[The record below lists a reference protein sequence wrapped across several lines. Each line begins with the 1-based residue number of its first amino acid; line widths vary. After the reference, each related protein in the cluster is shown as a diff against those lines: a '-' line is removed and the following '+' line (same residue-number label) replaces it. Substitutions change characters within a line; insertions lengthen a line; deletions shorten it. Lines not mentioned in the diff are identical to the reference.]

1 MRRADYLAARLAF
14 AAACLLGLGACAAA
28 PRHSAPTATPP
39 GSARA
44 VPPVRSSQPP
54 ESANPTADLRRLGQ
68 RRQRIAE
75 LERRVESA
83 ELKLAQAQIEV
94 EHGDLRHRQTI
105 ARLEKEFEFAKRR
118 LEIFVEMTT
127 PLRIA
132 RAELEVDW
140 VDADCR
146 AAEDELARVNATVAS
161 APADDTL
168 REAAAI
174 RARQRLAQ
182 AQRERDL
189 QREELR
195 ILREVLLPL
204 EQMEHELEAER
215 RKHVILEAHWD
226 NERALLD
233 RRVAVIA
240 AEIELSRLEQE
251 LARVRAELAS
261 EGLPGDAARDAEHA
275 PY

>member
-1 MRRADYLAARLAF
+1 MRQAGYSAAGWAF
-14 AAACLLGLGACAAA
+14 VATWLLGLGACAAA
-28 PRHSAPTATPP
+28 PGHSAPRATSPES
-39 GSARA
+39 GQAVAREQ
-44 VPPVRSSQPP
+44 SSQAPGLGDP
-54 ESANPTADLRRLGQ
+54 SDGVRRLDQ
-68 RRQRIAE
+68 RRHHLAE

-83 ELKLAQAQIEV
+83 ELKLAQAQIEI

-118 LEIFVEMTT
+118 LEIFVEMTA

-132 RAELEVDW
+132 RAELELDRVG
-140 VDADCR
+140 ADCR
-146 AAEDELARVNATVAS
+146 AAEEELARLDTPVTS
-161 APADDTL
+161 APMDDAL
-168 REAAAI
+168 REAAAGQ
-174 RARQRLAQ
+174 ARRRLAQ

-204 EQMEHELEAER
+204 EQMERELEAER
-215 RKHVILEAHWD
+215 KKHAILEAHWD

-233 RRVAVIA
+233 RRMAVIA

-251 LARVRAELAS
+251 LARVRAELPPD
-261 EGLPGDAARDAEHA
+261 GPPGDAAQDAEHA
-275 PY
+275 P

>member
-1 MRRADYLAARLAF
+1 MRRVRQATTWRTFVAVG
-14 AAACLLGLGACAAA
+14 LLGLAACASASSGRSTPAVTPSGRDPGAA
-28 PRHSAPTATPP
+28 PGT
-39 GSARA
+39 
-44 VPPVRSSQPP
+44 SQP
-54 ESANPTADLRRLGQ
+54 Q
-68 RRQRIAE
+68 RHDAGGVARVSGLDARPQRIAE
-75 LERRVESA
+75 LERRMEVA

-118 LEIFVEMTT
+118 LEIFVEITI

-132 RAELEVDW
+132 RAELELDR

-146 AAEDELARVNATVAS
+146 AAEDELTHLDTVVTS
-161 APADDTL
+161 APTDDAP
-168 REAAAI
+168 REAAVAQ
-174 RARQRLAQ
+174 ARQRVVQ

-195 ILREVLLPL
+195 LLREVLLPL
-204 EQMEHELEAER
+204 EQMERELEAER
-215 RKHVILEAHWD
+215 KKHAILEAHWD

-233 RRVAVIA
+233 RRMAVVA

-251 LARVRAELAS
+251 LARARAELTP
-261 EGLPGDAARDAEHA
+261 EGLPGEAAQDAEHA
-275 PY
+275 P

>member
-1 MRRADYLAARLAF
+1 MRQAGYSAAGLAF
-14 AAACLLGLGACAAA
+14 LGTWLLGLGACAST
-28 PRHSAPTATPP
+28 PHPSAPTATSPES
-39 GSARA
+39 GQAVAREQ
-44 VPPVRSSQPP
+44 SSQAPGQG
-54 ESANPTADLRRLGQ
+54 NPSHGVRRLDQGQ
-68 RRQRIAE
+68 QHLAE

-118 LEIFVEMTT
+118 LEIFVEMTI

-132 RAELEVDW
+132 RAELELDRVE
-140 VDADCR
+140 ADCL
-146 AAEDELARVNATVAS
+146 AAEDELARLATAVTS
-161 APADDTL
+161 APTGGASPETAVAQ
-168 REAAAI
+168 R
-174 RARQRLAQ
+174 RHRLAQ

-204 EQMEHELEAER
+204 EQMERELEAER
-215 RKHVILEAHWD
+215 KKHAILEAHWD

-233 RRVAVIA
+233 RRMAVIA
-240 AEIELSRLEQE
+240 AEIELSRLERE
-251 LARVRAELAS
+251 LARARAELAPD
-261 EGLPGDAARDAEHA
+261 GPPGDAAQDAEHA
-275 PY
+275 P